1 MAGNMP
7 EQPADH
13 AKMACC
19 TSDCTMVGS
28 VGLAQLAGA
37 DVSTPEPTNPP
48 LYLVSIK
55 ELDSLNWATVDPP
68 PRLNL
73 R

>member
-1 MAGNMP
+1 MAGNMS

-13 AKMACC
+13 GKMACC